1 MIINKIIII
10 LLLIMIIFLLN
21 FKRNKKL
28 YEHLTSDGNLT
39 DIERNLLT
47 NIVSR
52 YKNNNLTL
60 NNIRFRTVGANNLIL
75 NKDNYSFSKFIFPNK
90 LTTKNLNIPN
100 DISSNNLTV
109 SNDLSANTFIT
120 NNIQSNTS
128 RINTINGEIIA
139 ENIILSEITTDKLC
153 IDSSCI
159 TAEQYANI
167 KKYFDPVNKYMYKP
181 NTPGKNDQNIIW
193 NDLKDKI
200 INNNTDGVIKA
211 VGDTMDMGLQVDTN
225 NGPWP
230 TSTDKKGI
238 PGAKNIYTYTTR
250 NSSGVLGK
258 GLEIRIPNKPVEMD
272 KDFTVLWV
280 QVLGERL
287 SSFRVYEW
295 DEGNKTI
302 KKDFGNHIA
311 GASAA
316 TPVKRILNTI
326 SPDGTVNQLTNNT
339 DGTQYF
345 TWWPVPI
352 DLSGNTSR
360 KLMIT
365 FNMDK
370 SEDYFYDSTINPK
383 NPITDPWIS
392 GLAFSKNPWNHC
404 PINHFS
410 LQRRANNKFTYQYNH
425 NVVLGTG
432 QNFDFSYFT
441 NNTTTLFRIPY
452 INSGKDKV
460 FYIIGTSN
468 SFPSIKAFSFT
479 TNNMYFETIKNN
491 SGFLNTG
498 KFSSFNNKREEI
510 ENGGF
515 VTTLNNPFANHFN
528 SKSDQRYY
536 AIIIPKE
543 KLPLKKSEGDFL
555 ELRITMGKSSDIS
568 GTSTLANGFAFTEVG
583 THDLHLS

>member
-1 MIINKIIII
+1 
-10 LLLIMIIFLLN
+10 MIIFLLN

>member
-238 PGAKNIYTYTTR
+238 PGAKNIYTYTTK

-468 SFPSIKAFSFT
+468 SFPSIKAFSFM
-479 TNNMYFETIKNN
+479 NKELYFETIKTN
-491 SGFLNTG
+491 SGFLKTG
-498 KFSSFNNKREEI
+498 NKSEEI

-583 THDLHLS
+583 THDLNLS